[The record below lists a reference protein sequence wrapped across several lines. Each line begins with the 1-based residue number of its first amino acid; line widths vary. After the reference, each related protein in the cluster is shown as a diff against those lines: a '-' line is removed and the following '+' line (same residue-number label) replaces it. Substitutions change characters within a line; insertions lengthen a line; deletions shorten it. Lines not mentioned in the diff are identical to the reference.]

1 MISERP
7 NTLIATWSSVR
18 RAAFAAAFGLAVGL
32 SPDAGRGQDTMEVT
46 VALPAPTLTFTS
58 HFVAEDAGFFEKEG
72 VKVQTRTLVG
82 VAATNAL
89 LAGSVDFTHG
99 SGPTFLRA
107 ASQGQRMFA
116 IANVVDKVMVE
127 TVLRK
132 DVAERLG
139 ITEKTP
145 VAERARKLKGLTIAI
160 QGVGSMIHTWTRFIL
175 DMGGLDVEKDVRITP
190 MDPPAMLPALTS
202 KAIDGFSTA
211 MPFTTQ
217 AVLRGDAIMLESGV
231 ADVPDVLPVA
241 YNIIFTRAGVCEEKR
256 EMCRRVGRAYVGA
269 MRMIQERPDEVF
281 ETVLRKRYPKMDPEL
296 LKAAWKV
303 TRDAHARDIRITD
316 EQFDNSQKI
325 SINSKMLE
333 PNDVVKSYAGLYTD
347 EFVK

>member
-1 MISERP
+1 VGI
-7 NTLIATWSSVR
+7 
-18 RAAFAAAFGLAVGL
+18 AAA
-32 SPDAGRGQDTMEVT
+32 
-46 VALPAPTLTFTS
+46 
-58 HFVAEDAGFFEKEG
+58 
-72 VKVQTRTLVG
+72 
-82 VAATNAL
+82 NAL
-89 LAGSVDFTHG
+89 LAGSVDFAHG

-107 ASQGQRMFA
+107 AAQGQRMFA

-132 DVAERLG
+132 DVAERLA
-139 ITEKTP
+139 ITEATP
-145 VAERARKLKGLTIAI
+145 IAERARKLKGLTIAV
-160 QGVGSMIHTWTRFIL
+160 QGIGSMIHTWTRFVF

-190 MDPPAMLPALTS
+190 MDPAAMLPALAS

-217 AVLRGDAIMLESGV
+217 AVLRGDAVMLASGV
-231 ADVPDVLPVA
+231 SDVPDVLPVA
-241 YNIIFTRAGVCEEKR
+241 YNIIYTRAGVCEEKR
-256 EMCRRVGRAYVGA
+256 ELCRRVGRAYVGA

-281 ETVLRKRYPKMDPEL
+281 ETILRKRFAKMEPEL

-303 TRDAHARDIRITD
+303 TRDAHAKDIRITD

-333 PNDVVKSYAGLYTD
+333 PKALLKSYAGLYTD
-347 EFVK
+347 EYVK